1 MISVQM
7 ILKIKTSE
15 KGDRVKN
22 PDVSSQFLK
31 YRRAVSRKRPKTE
44 GGWM

>member
-7 ILKIKTSE
+7 ILKAKTSE
-15 KGDRVKN
+15 KGDHVTN

-31 YRRAVSRKRPKTE
+31 YRRAVGRKKAKTK